1 MSGDRWRQ
9 VLTVHSL
16 AHSMVLCWHYVVEGL
31 SAPIFN
37 QLHWISGTTTRK
49 MSKVKPT
56 DDRKTPLND
65 TKATDAELLQVNV
78 DSRPSTT
85 GSNRSV
91 ALSTTSDGGD
101 ETGIKVVV
109 RMRPMNEREIKL
121 KSKPCVD
128 VNSPL
133 KEVQI
138 KRKDKEDKKFFFDDV
153 FGETSTQ
160 TEVFASTGAKVLE
173 RFVLG
178 FNVGF
183 QD

>member
-1 MSGDRWRQ
+1 
-9 VLTVHSL
+9 
-16 AHSMVLCWHYVVEGL
+16 
-31 SAPIFN
+31 
-37 QLHWISGTTTRK
+37 

-91 ALSTTSDGGD
+91 ALSTTSEGGD

-133 KEVQI
+133 KEIQI
-138 KRKDKEDKKFFFDDV
+138 KRKDKEDKKFYFDDV

-160 TEVFASTGAKVLE
+160 MEVFASTGARVLE

-183 QD
+183 QVLKCCHLLQRLVYLLMVKQDLVKVTPCKVLKEALNRRVL